1 VILGLLLAA
10 QTVSMDALVTEA
22 LAKNEGAESAKLVIE
37 RAEAQRREA
46 WADLFGAVSV
56 SGTYRRRAF
65 QVSFPGE
72 DGEERFINRLNALSA
87 QARAELTV
95 FDAPAL
101 ARLSKSGAD
110 VGAAEAKN
118 VELRR
123 TLAFEV
129 ADLYVAVL
137 AGERARAAAERRLE
151 LAQET
156 FDNVN
161 ARFEA
166 GLTAKNVLNRAKLE
180 VATAKLEATRADNAA
195 RQLRLSLG
203 FVVGRAVDGQL
214 EEPDQTAP
222 TGGEAEL
229 LATATEARPDLETLR
244 RELEANRIA
253 AREPWYGL
261 LPTVGVAAEA
271 SLTNET
277 GFQQRVANW
286 SLSATAEWLLW
297 DGGARYAIARQRAAD
312 TRESELALSKQ
323 LRQVKLELSQART
336 DLNTAQAAV
345 AQAEARLEV
354 ARENAEEVR
363 ARFTQGLASALEQA
377 DAAVAE
383 YDAAQAL
390 AQERFEASA
399 AALRLTRAVG
409 DWPTEAR

>member
-1 VILGLLLAA
+1 MILGLLLAA

>member
-1 VILGLLLAA
+1 MILGLLLAA

-22 LAKNEGAESAKLVIE
+22 LAKNEDAETAKLVVE

-129 ADLYVAVL
+129 ADLYVTVL

-214 EEPDQTAP
+214 EEPDQAAP

-323 LRQVKLELSQART
+323 LRRVKLELSQART

-390 AQERFEASA
+390 AAERFEASA